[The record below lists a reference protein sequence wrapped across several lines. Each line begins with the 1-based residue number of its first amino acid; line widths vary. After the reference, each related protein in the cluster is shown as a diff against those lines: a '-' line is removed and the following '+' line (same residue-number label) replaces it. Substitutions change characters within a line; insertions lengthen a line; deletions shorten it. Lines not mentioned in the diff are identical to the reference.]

1 MVNVFV
7 RLWRKVREPR
17 VISVAYFFLYLSLFA
32 GGVSA
37 LLDPPRTVEGH
48 IGELSMTVLA
58 AMLTFGGAIGAP
70 SALFGIWWL
79 ERTAVFAIAM
89 SALIYSGIIV
99 ALHYTGTG
107 NRLLQLSF
115 VGTVL
120 IMQIIRWHRIRQRPY
135 DPDRH
140 F

>member
-1 MVNVFV
+1 MFT
-7 RLWRKVREPR
+7 RFWQKIREPR
-17 VISVAYFFLYLSLFA
+17 VIRGAYFVLYLCRCA

-37 LLDPPRTVEGH
+37 LLDPPKSVEGH

-58 AMLTFGGAIGAP
+58 AMLTFGGTVGAP

-79 ERTAVFAIAM
+79 ERTAVFAIAV

-107 NRLLQLSF
+107 NRLLL
-115 VGTVL
+115 L
-120 IMQIIRWHRIRQRPY
+120 
-135 DPDRH
+135 
-140 F
+140 

>member
-1 MVNVFV
+1 MISLFT
-7 RLWRKVREPR
+7 RFWQKIREPR
-17 VISVAYFFLYLSLFA
+17 VISVAYFLLYLGLFA

-37 LLDPPRTVEGH
+37 LVDPPRSVEGH

-58 AMLTFGGAIGAP
+58 AMLTFGGAVGAP

-79 ERTAVFAIAM
+79 ERTAVFAVAM

-120 IMQIIRWHRIRQRPY
+120 IMPVVRWHRMRQRPY

>member
-1 MVNVFV
+1 MTTLLTRF
-7 RLWRKVREPR
+7 WQKIREPR

-32 GGVSA
+32 GGISA
-37 LLDPPRTVEGH
+37 LVDPPKSVEGH

-58 AMLTFGGAIGAP
+58 AMLTFGGAVGAP

-120 IMQIIRWHRIRQRPY
+120 IMQVVPRLPIRPRPY
-135 DPDRH
+135 APDRH